1 MTVEWSTSI
10 DKRTLLLCNVPDSLK
25 GVLSK
30 VLQQHYEELYE
41 PEAEGTASLQE
52 ALDEILESFQGG
64 NRTLSHLRYVWMALI
79 LASVVEPTVE
89 YYQPNNSMPEE
100 TISKIALWLLETLK
114 KMLDHKGEFA
124 QVAREEEA
132 KAIVDSF
139 RIFSE
144 NNKLASFQVLYEALD
159 VFSNAIRTLD
169 YNQSLEALLNI
180 LDDCLEGYA
189 IFPGSY
195 GRRELFN
202 WWLLEVVP
210 ATWYLSTPSSIY
222 SINKSEN
229 EKRIV
234 YCQRERLERISSEM
248 WSIILTNSQNR
259 EKSNRKFFRSTFDAH
274 SNKIEL
280 NVKLG
285 ITKISHNLVAI
296 KSKVATNKF

>member
-1 MTVEWSTSI
+1 MTLEWSSSI
-10 DKRTLLLCNVPDSLK
+10 DKKSLLLCNVPDSLK
-25 GVLSK
+25 CALSK
-30 VLQQHYEELYE
+30 VWQQHYEELYE

-64 NRTLSHLRYVWMALI
+64 NRILSHLRYVWMALI
-79 LASVVEPTVE
+79 LASVVEPTVK
-89 YYQPNNSMPEE
+89 YYQPNSSIPEE
-100 TISKIALWLLETLK
+100 TINRIAFWLLETLEEMVDS
-114 KMLDHKGEFA
+114 KMPFS
-124 QVAREEEA
+124 QVAREKEA
-132 KAIVDSF
+132 NAIVDGF

-144 NNKLASFQVLYEALD
+144 NNKIASFQVLYEALD
-159 VFSNAIRTLD
+159 VFSNAIKTLD

-210 ATWYLSTPSSIY
+210 ASWYLVPPSSIY
-222 SINKSEN
+222 LINKSEN

-234 YCQRERLERISSEM
+234 CRQMKKLEKISSAM
-248 WSIILTNSQNR
+248 WFIILRNSQR
-259 EKSNRKFFRSTFDAH
+259 RKRSNQSIFPSTFDSH

-280 NVKLG
+280 DVKLG
-285 ITKISHNLVAI
+285 D
-296 KSKVATNKF
+296 NKFSRNKIESIYE

>member
-1 MTVEWSTSI
+1 MTLEWSSST
-10 DKRTLLLCNVPDSLK
+10 DKRSLLLCNVPDSLK

-30 VLQQHYEELYE
+30 VWQQHYEELYE

-52 ALDEILESFQGG
+52 ALDEILESFQAG
-64 NRTLSHLRYVWMALI
+64 NRILSHLRYVWMALI

-100 TISKIALWLLETLK
+100 TISKIAFWLLETLK
-114 KMLDHKGEFA
+114 KMLDSKMQFA

-132 KAIVDSF
+132 NAIVDAF

-144 NNKLASFQVLYEALD
+144 DKKISSFQVLYEALD
-159 VFSNAIRTLD
+159 VFSNAIKTLD

-195 GRRELFN
+195 GRRELFD

-210 ATWYLSTPSSIY
+210 ASWYLFPPSSIY
-222 SINKSEN
+222 LINESAN
-229 EKRIV
+229 QKRIV
-234 YCQRERLERISSEM
+234 CRQMEKLEKISSAM
-248 WSIILTNSQNR
+248 WSIILKSSQSR
-259 EKSNRKFFRSTFDAH
+259 KKSNLKIFYRALDAP
-274 SNKIEL
+274 SNKIKL
-280 NVKLG
+280 DVKLG
-285 ITKISHNLVAI
+285 ETKFSR
-296 KSKVATNKF
+296 NKIENIYEYRV